1 MTPATQESYK
11 KLSAHFYATHLN
23 GEAPSPKR
31 ITDALKAT
39 AADYRPAY
47 WRRLRNAIAFD
58 QRAKGFDEAAKR
70 IDATKNPITKDGAT
84 EGVKPKQVR
93 AKRVSE
99 ADDKRLM
106 EHFSALN
113 DPITT
118 AALFVTK
125 YTGARPV
132 ELKGIE
138 IREGRVF
145 IAGAKKSHDGK
156 RGADRELVLPAKV
169 VSMIE
174 QALPYLKGDIGPVQD
189 RVRSAGKKLWPQRKA
204 VPSLYSWRHQLG
216 AELKASG
223 VDRVQVAYLMGHQAT
238 ESVDR
243 YGNSRT
249 AKGGRV
255 MPSAPCDAD
264 LSSIRVD
271 HTKPPVA
278 AVAAIA
284 APANA
289 RSAAHD
295 SPHGAIAIAARLLA
309 NGGGLKTGAIKMYM
323 EKGNERQG
331 LTKG

>member
-11 KLSAHFYATHLN
+11 KLSAHFYATHLS

-31 ITDALKAT
+31 LSDALKSV

-58 QRAKGFDEAAKR
+58 QREKGFDDAAKR
-70 IDATKNPITKDGAT
+70 VDATKNPITKEGST

-93 AKRVSE
+93 AKRVVE
-99 ADDKRLM
+99 ADDQRLM
-106 EHFSALN
+106 AHFSAL
-113 DPITT
+113 DDKVTT
-118 AALFVTK
+118 AAMFVTK

-132 ELKGIE
+132 ELKSIE
-138 IREGRVF
+138 IRDGRVF

-156 RGADRELVLPAKV
+156 RGADRELVLPARV
-169 VSMIE
+169 VGMIE
-174 QALPYLKGDIGPVQD
+174 QALPHLKGDIGPVQD
-189 RVRSAGKKLWPQRKA
+189 RIRTAGKKLWPQRNA

-223 VDRVQVAYLMGHQAT
+223 LDRRQVAYLMGHQAT

-249 AKGGRV
+249 ARGGRV
-255 MPSAPCDAD
+255 MPSAPGDAD
-264 LSSIRVD
+264 LSAIRVD
-271 HTKPPVA
+271 HSEPPA
-278 AVAAIA
+278 AGAAPAKEVDLPQGAAAIA
-284 APANA
+284 
-289 RSAAHD
+289 S
-295 SPHGAIAIAARLLA
+295 RLLA
-309 NGGGLKTGAIKMYM
+309 NAGGLKTGEIKMSI
-323 EKGNERQG
+323 EKAKECQG